1 MKFVRT
7 FLLLA
12 TVSTA
17 AVLMPPGAAAEGEPK
32 LSAAWVNGASL
43 KLTFDETLGA
53 APSLANDAFTVKKTP
68 QGGTEQNVSLSGP
81 PAIGGATVT
90 LTLPNAVLGTD
101 TDVKVSYT
109 RPTSG
114 TGNRLRGAGGNE
126 VASFSESVTNVTG
139 DTTPP
144 WLVRGEVDGGT
155 MTLYFSEALDPD
167 SVGGYFRVTLEYW
180 NNVWNTANATGEVV
194 ISGNTVTVRLGT
206 RRARVGLSAHMR
218 YERLADPA
226 AKQLRDLAGNAV
238 RAPHSLGHD
247 FDGRE
252 WRQTQ
257 YVFLDNITG
266 EAPSVTRVAF
276 SSGAGTDRTYARGET
291 IRVRLTFSEAVTVTG
306 APRVKLD
313 FSSEAG
319 DEKWAAYASGSGT
332 KMLEFAYT
340 VAEGDTSSAGVA
352 VLADTLEFNGGTIRS
367 ASTAAKNATLA
378 HTGLNHDPAHRVA
391 GTASTLSVAFSSGA
405 GADRTYARGET
416 IRVRL
421 TFSEAVTVTGAPRVK
436 LDFSSEAGGEKWAA
450 YASGSGTKMLE
461 FSYTVAEGDAST
473 AGVAVLENTL
483 ELNGGT
489 IQSASNAGEN
499 AVLAHAGLDHNA
511 NHKVDT
517 TLPTLS
523 AAAVDGAS
531 LKLTFD
537 EPLGVA
543 ASLANGAFTVKRTP
557 RGGGEQNVSLSG
569 SPAIGG
575 ATVTLTLANAVL
587 DTDTDVKVSYT
598 KPTSGTGNRL
608 RDAAGNEAASFT
620 DEPVTNVTGP
630 PRVTEVAISSDAG
643 VDRTY
648 ALGETIGVRLT
659 FSEAVAVT
667 GAPRLKL
674 DFGNGAGAERWA
686 VYASGNGTTMLEFA
700 YTVAQGDTASEGI
713 AVPSNTL
720 ELNGG
725 TIRVASAAGEHARLA
740 HPGRARDRAHKVDG
754 VRPTLSVAR
763 VGGTTLIL
771 AFEEALGAAASLA
784 NRAFTVKKTPSGGGE
799 QTVSLSGS
807 PAIGGATVTLTLADA
822 VLDTDTD
829 VKVSYTRPTSGTGNR
844 LRDAAGNE
852 VASFTDQTVINTDI
866 TPPVL
871 TTLAVDAQTGKTL
884 TLTFDENLAAV
895 DAAALG
901 DLRTRFALQGFIHQG
916 SPVRS
921 MGPNTVAISGQRVT
935 LTVRLAAPRGRKIT
949 VSYDDRELTAPGLQD
964 TNGNPAASFSAVAT
978 RAGSQPAFP
987 VAAQVEGAVLV
998 LTFDKALDES
1008 SRPAGSRFHVSYT
1021 SENRDSASTVSGT
1034 GTAAVSGKR
1043 VKVALASA
1051 VPAGSRVQV
1060 FYRRDTEANPL
1071 REASSGP
1078 LVGAV
1083 NGFPAVLLSQGAPVL
1098 DSGIVTGTK
1107 VTLYYDKALDTDSK
1121 PARGDF
1127 TVTAG
1132 TTPRTVSGVSMSESA
1147 VTLTL
1152 NASVASGTAVTVG
1165 YTAGTNPIR
1174 SLGGT
1179 NAANLSG
1186 ESMTNHG
1193 PTDTARPALAATA
1206 AAVVSGEVLT
1216 LSWDK
1221 PLDPAVVPERVSF
1234 TVSDPWRLV
1243 ESVAVRG
1250 KKVEIN
1256 LDGPLYPCSQS
1267 FTVSYTKPG
1276 ANALRS
1282 VWGTEA
1288 DGFKGQAV
1296 TNESGTC
1303 VAEWLG
1309 NARTG
1314 SVILRGN
1321 RPFATD
1327 AAPQAEWF
1335 TVAASGGPVTVTGAA
1350 FSADDPHELRLSV
1363 SRDFAADETV
1373 TVSYRRPQG
1382 AAGLWDVDGN
1392 QLADITDRPV
1402 ANGAAEAAAVTGV
1415 AVVSDAGDDATY
1427 AAGDTVRVAVTFD
1440 EAVEV
1445 DTEDGTPRL
1454 KLDLG
1459 GDDGTGERW
1468 AAYADGSGTAT
1479 LTFARTAAA
1488 PDESAA
1494 GVAVLADT
1502 LELNGG
1508 TIKSVA
1514 TTSDAAL
1521 GHAGRD
1527 PDPAHKVDTT
1537 PPQLLRGEIDGGTVT
1552 LWFSEALDPGST
1564 GGYYKVK
1571 VLVSK
1576 TSAWI
1581 IRATGPVTIDGE
1593 TATVELG
1600 AGNPR
1605 TQEGLNGNLLEYL
1618 RRADGTDGSLRDLAG
1633 NPVLT
1638 PHTPR
1643 ASPNTVAGLRYVS
1656 IDLENVTGKTAAVT
1670 GAEVVTDAG
1679 ADGAYAVG
1687 GTVEAAVTFDAP
1699 VSVGTEGGTPTLAL
1713 IANGGTRLASYASG
1727 AGTETL
1733 TFAWRVGEADGSVAA
1748 PVRVAASGLKLNGGS
1763 IASAAGKPASLGFGE
1778 APGVTAVS
1786 VGTRDDGSWE
1796 TGDTVEA
1803 VLTFAEPVTV
1813 EGAPSVGL
1821 VLEGAS
1827 RRAVYAAGSGTDV
1840 LAFRYTLGEG
1850 DGPWARAALAGNSLR
1865 LGGGSIVSAGGG
1877 LAAVLGHAGT
1887 GASGEAADPP
1897 AVTGVTVASDAGND
1911 ATYGLGERIRVR
1923 VAFSEA
1929 VAVTGSPGIAIDMD
1943 PAEWGEK
1950 RAVYES
1956 GSGTDALVFVHEVVE
1971 PNFSRQGIA
1980 VLADTLA
1987 LHGGATIRSAA
1998 TQTDAALG
2006 HTGRGHDPAHKVD
2019 WRLSLPATSAAA
2031 SSGPPSR
2038 PPSVT
2043 GVEVVSDSG
2052 QDDTYLLGDTIR
2064 VRLAFSEAVKV
2075 TGTPRLAIDMDPAEW
2090 GRKEASY
2097 EGARG
2102 AAVLALTFAWTVV
2115 EPNWS
2120 PRGIAVLANSLVLGG
2135 GTIVS
2140 AATGEAAALGH
2151 AGRGHDPAH
2160 KVDWR
2165 PAVSVADARAREG
2178 VDEAVVFEVSLDRA
2192 FTTAAHSVTV
2202 DYATSDGTAKAGEDY
2217 TATSGTLTF
2226 AAGERVKTVSVP
2238 ILDDSHDEG
2247 DETFTLRLSNATGA
2261 RIGDGEATG
2270 TIVNTDPM
2278 PRAWLARFGRTVA
2291 EQVVDAVGARLAAP
2305 RGGGAQ
2311 ARIAG
2316 QELAGVSGLDA
2327 DESARLAD
2335 QELARWLAGTPEQPR
2350 TMTGGELLAGSAF
2363 AVTSAVAED
2372 GPSAALW
2379 GRGGW
2384 SRFEGREGSLSVDGE
2399 VTTALLGAEAA
2410 SGAWLGGVMLSHARG
2425 DGSYRGDAG
2434 AGTVASTLTA
2444 VHPYVGVDLSERLT
2458 AWAAGGLGLGGLTLT
2473 PEGAGVLE
2481 TDLSLLLAALGARG
2495 RLVEPAAG
2503 SGFLLAIETDAYWVR
2518 TGSAAASGLAE
2529 THADATRI
2537 RLGLDGGYRIGLDG
2551 GGTLEPT
2558 LEVGVRHDGG
2568 HAETGYGMDL
2578 GGGLAWSDPALGLSA
2593 QVAARGLLTGAFDG
2607 FRDLGLS
2614 GSLAWD
2620 SDPASDRG
2628 PSLTVTQTVGAA
2640 ATGGRQALLGRS
2652 TLAGLAATGDG
2663 LDSRRLELKFG
2674 YGFPAFG
2681 ERFTATPE
2689 FGVALSD
2696 TAREIRLGWKLGLAG
2711 SGTSSFEL
2719 GVEATRTET
2728 ANDSGPEHGI
2738 RLRLDA
2744 RF

>member
-1 MKFVRT
+1 MHTARLV
-7 FLLLA
+7 LLLA
-12 TVSTA
+12 AVSTA
-17 AVLMPPGAAAEGEPK
+17 TVLTPLAAAEGAPE
-32 LSAAWVNGASL
+32 LSEAWVNGASL

-68 QGGTEQNVSLSGP
+68 QGGSEQNVSLSGA

-90 LTLPNAVLGTD
+90 LTLANAVLGTD
-101 TDVKVSYT
+101 TDVKVSYA

-114 TGNRLRGAGGNE
+114 TGNRLRGADGNE
-126 VASFSESVTNVTG
+126 VASFSDKRATNVTG

-144 WLVRGEVDGGT
+144 TLVRGEIDGGT
-155 MTLYFSEALDPD
+155 MILYFSEALDPD
-167 SVGGYFRVTLEYW
+167 S
-180 NNVWNTANATGEVV
+180 TAGRFLVQVQYAFNAVSNIYAAGEVAV
-194 ISGNTVTVRLGT
+194 SGNKVTVGLGAGKPHAIAGGRHNSFHGYSAPT
-206 RRARVGLSAHMR
+206 DPTARG
-218 YERLADPA
+218 
-226 AKQLRDLAGNAV
+226 LRDLAGNEV
-238 RAPHSLGHD
+238 GDTRGI
-247 FDGRE
+247 G
-252 WRQTQ
+252 
-257 YVFLDNITG
+257 LDNASG
-266 EAPSVTRVAF
+266 APSVTRVAF
-276 SSGAGTDRTYARGET
+276 SSNAGADRTYPLGET

-313 FSSEAG
+313 LG
-319 DEKWAAYASGSGT
+319 
-332 KMLEFAYT
+332 
-340 VAEGDTSSAGVA
+340 
-352 VLADTLEFNGGTIRS
+352 
-367 ASTAAKNATLA
+367 
-378 HTGLNHDPAHRVA
+378 
-391 GTASTLSVAFSSGA
+391 
-405 GADRTYARGET
+405 
-416 IRVRL
+416 
-421 TFSEAVTVTGAPRVK
+421 
-436 LDFSSEAGGEKWAA
+436 SEAGGEKWAA
-450 YASGSGTKMLE
+450 YASGSGTNMLE
-461 FSYTVAEGDAST
+461 FAYTVAEGDAST
-473 AGVAVLENTL
+473 AGVAVLANTL
-483 ELNGGT
+483 GLNGGT
-489 IQSASNAGEN
+489 IQSASAAGEN
-499 AVLAHAGLDHNA
+499 AALAHAGLGHNA
-511 NHKVDT
+511 NHKVDA

-523 AAAVDGAS
+523 AAAVDRVT
-531 LKLTFD
+531 LTLTFD
-537 EPLGVA
+537 EPLGAA
-543 ASLANGAFTVKRTP
+543 ASLENGAFTVKKTP

-575 ATVTLTLANAVL
+575 ATVTLTLANAVRI
-587 DTDTDVKVSYT
+587 TDKDVKVSYA

-608 RDAAGNEAASFT
+608 RDAAGNEAASFSDESVT
-620 DEPVTNVTGP
+620 DVAGS
-630 PRVTEVAISSDAG
+630 PRVIGVAISSDAG

-648 ALGETIGVRLT
+648 ALGETIRVRLT
-659 FSEAVAVT
+659 FSKAVEVT
-667 GAPRLKL
+667 GAPRQMLEFIGEEGWDRK
-674 DFGNGAGAERWA
+674 WA
-686 VYASGNGTTMLEFA
+686 VYASGSGTKMLEFA
-700 YTVAQGDTASEGI
+700 YTVAQGDTASLGI
-713 AVPSNTL
+713 EVPANTLTANTL

-725 TIRVASAAGEHARLA
+725 TIRQASAAGERAWLA
-740 HPGRARDRAHKVDG
+740 HTGLAWDPAHKVDG
-754 VRPTLSVAR
+754 VLPTLSVAR
-763 VGGTTLIL
+763 VDGTTLTL
-771 AFEEALGAAASLA
+771 AFDEALGAAASLA

-807 PAIGGATVTLTLADA
+807 PAIDGATATLTLANA

-852 VASFTDQTVINTDI
+852 VASFTDQAVSTDV

-871 TTLAVDAQTGKTL
+871 TTLAVDAQSGKTL

-916 SPVRS
+916 SPVRN
-921 MGPNTVAISGQRVT
+921 MGPDTVAISGKKVT
-935 LTVRLAAPRGRKIT
+935 LTVLLAAPRGRKIT
-949 VSYDDRELTAPGLQD
+949 VSYDDQELTAPGLQD
-964 TNGNPAASFSAVAT
+964 ADRNPVASFSAVAT

-987 VAAQVEGAVLV
+987 VAAQVEGAALV

-1008 SRPAGSRFHVSYT
+1008 SRPAGSRFQVRYT
-1021 SENRDSASTVSGT
+1021 SEDGGSESTVSGT

-1051 VPAGSRVQV
+1051 VPAGSRTRV

-1083 NGFPAVLLSQGAPVL
+1083 NGFHAVLLSQGAPVL

-1121 PARGDF
+1121 PASGDF
-1127 TVTAG
+1127 TVTVGSTAQ
-1132 TTPRTVSGVSMSESA
+1132 TVSMVSMSDSA

-1165 YTAGTNPIR
+1165 YAAGTSPIR

-1193 PTDTARPALAATA
+1193 PTDTAKPALAATA
-1206 AAVVSGEVLT
+1206 SAVVSGEVLT

-1256 LDGPLYPCSQS
+1256 LDGPLYPCSRS

-1276 ANALRS
+1276 ADALRS

-1303 VAEWLG
+1303 VSGWLG

-1314 SVILRGN
+1314 SVILRGI

-1327 AAPQAEWF
+1327 AAPRAEWF

-1373 TVSYRRPQG
+1373 TVSYRRPRG
-1382 AAGLWDVDGN
+1382 AAGLWDVDGS

-1402 ANGAAEAAAVTGV
+1402 ANGAAAVAGV
-1415 AVVSDAGDDATY
+1415 AMASDAGDDATY

-1440 EAVEV
+1440 GAVEV
-1445 DTEDGTPRL
+1445 GTADGTPRL

-1459 GDDGTGERW
+1459 GDDGASERW
-1468 AAYADGSGTAT
+1468 AAYEDGSGTET
-1479 LTFARTAAA
+1479 LTFAWTVAAA
-1488 PDESAA
+1488 DESAA

-1508 TIKSVA
+1508 TIRSAA
-1514 TTSDAAL
+1514 TQADAAL
-1521 GHAGRD
+1521 GHVGRD
-1527 PDPAHKVDTT
+1527 PDPAHKVDAVA
-1537 PPQLLRGEIDGGTVT
+1537 PELLRGEIDGGTVT
-1552 LWFSEALDPGST
+1552 LHFSEALDPDST
-1564 GGYYKVK
+1564 GGWFKVK

-1581 IRATGPVTIDGE
+1581 IRASGPVTIDGE
-1593 TATVELG
+1593 TATVGLG

-1618 RRADGTDGSLRDLAG
+1618 RRADGTDGPLRDLAG

-1679 ADGAYAVG
+1679 SDGAYAAG
-1687 GTVEAAVTFDAP
+1687 GTVEAEVRFDAP
-1699 VSVGTEGGTPTLAL
+1699 VTVGTEDGTPTLAL
-1713 IANGGTRLASYASG
+1713 IANGGIRLASYASG
-1727 AGTETL
+1727 SGTETL
-1733 TFAWRVGEADGSVAA
+1733 TFAWRVGEADGPVAA
-1748 PVRVAASGLKLNGGS
+1748 PVRVAASGLKLNGGT
-1763 IASAAGKPASLGFGE
+1763 IASAAGRPASLGFGE

-1786 VGTRDDGSWE
+1786 VATRDDGRWE

-1803 VLTFAEPVTV
+1803 VLTFAEPMTV

-1821 VLEGAS
+1821 VLEGAI
-1827 RRAVYAAGSGTDV
+1827 RRAVYAAGSGTDA
-1840 LAFRYTLGEG
+1840 LAFRYTLVQG

-1865 LGGGSIVSAGGG
+1865 LDNGSILSAGGG
-1877 LAAVLGHAGT
+1877 LAAALGHG
-1887 GASGEAADPP
+1887 GASGAGEADPP
-1897 AVTGVTVASDAGND
+1897 AVTGVTVVSDAGSD
-1911 ATYGLGERIRVR
+1911 ATYGLGERIHIR

-1971 PNFSRQGIA
+1971 PNLSRQGIA

-1987 LHGGATIRSAA
+1987 LDGGATIRSTA

-2019 WRLSLPATSAAA
+2019 WRLAPPATEA
-2031 SSGPPSR
+2031 SSSGAPA
-2038 PPSVT
+2038 VT
-2043 GVEVVSDSG
+2043 GVEVVSDAGS
-2052 QDDTYLLGDTIR
+2052 DSTYLLGDTIR

-2075 TGTPRLAIDMDPAEW
+2075 TGTPKLSIDMDPAEW

-2097 EGARG
+2097 EGARD

-2115 EPNWS
+2115 EPNFS
-2120 PRGIAVLANSLVLGG
+2120 RQGIAVLADSLVLGG

-2151 AGRGHDPAH
+2151 AGRDHDPAH

-2165 PAVSVADARAREG
+2165 PALSVADARGREG

-2192 FTTAAHSVTV
+2192 FTSAGHRVTV
-2202 DYATSDGTAKAGEDY
+2202 DYATADGTAKAGEDY

-2226 AAGERVKTVSVP
+2226 AAGETAKTVSVP
-2238 ILDDSHDEG
+2238 VLDDSLDEG
-2247 DETFTLRLSNATGA
+2247 EETFTLRLSNATGA
-2261 RIGDGEATG
+2261 RVADGEATG
-2270 TIVNTDPM
+2270 TIANDDPLQTM
-2278 PRAWLARFGRTVA
+2278 WLSRFGRTVA
-2291 EQVVDAVGARLAAP
+2291 SHVTDAVSDRLAAP
-2305 RGGGAQ
+2305 LAGAQ
-2311 ARIAG
+2311 VTVGG
-2316 QELAGVSGLDA
+2316 QRVD
-2327 DESARLAD
+2327 
-2335 QELARWLAGTPEQPR
+2335 LAGTEDGKLVGEALTAVARALGASGQPAQGDGFGPGDGQAGAGPGQAGSSAWPGTAVGVR
-2350 TMTGGELLAGSAF
+2350 GSHALDSPTGRNLSGRELLLGSAF
-2363 AVTSAVAED
+2363 HLAREGD
-2372 GPSAALW
+2372 GTGPGLAAW
-2379 GRGGW
+2379 GRVTVGG
-2384 SRFEGREGSLSVDGE
+2384 FDGEAPADAGSMRIDGE
-2399 VTTALLGAEAA
+2399 VTTGILGADAEWNRLLAGVAVSVSEGEGRFDQPGVDSGTIESAMTAVSPYARFMVNERLSAWGLLGWGTGDMTIVQAANEDTGQPERTTRADLEMRLAAVGGRGALLEA
-2410 SGAWLGGVMLSHARG
+2410 GETGGI
-2425 DGSYRGDAG
+2425 D
-2434 AGTVASTLTA
+2434 
-2444 VHPYVGVDLSERLT
+2444 
-2458 AWAAGGLGLGGLTLT
+2458 LGLKADAFFVETEADAVSNEGGTT
-2473 PEGAGVLE
+2473 
-2481 TDLSLLLAALGARG
+2481 
-2495 RLVEPAAG
+2495 
-2503 SGFLLAIETDAYWVR
+2503 
-2518 TGSAAASGLAE
+2518 AAASRVRLALE
-2529 THADATRI
+2529 GSRAFRM
-2537 RLGLDGGYRIGLDG
+2537 DG
-2551 GGTLEPT
+2551 GGTLTPG
-2558 LEVGVRHDGG
+2558 LELGVRHDGG
-2568 HAETGYGMDL
+2568 DAETGAGVEL
-2578 GGGLAWSDPALGLSA
+2578 GGRIAYEDPE
-2593 QVAARGLLTGAFDG
+2593 TG
-2607 FRDLGLS
+2607 
-2614 GSLAWD
+2614 
-2620 SDPASDRG
+2620 
-2628 PSLTVTQTVGAA
+2628 
-2640 ATGGRQALLGRS
+2640 
-2652 TLAGLAATGDG
+2652 
-2663 LDSRRLELKFG
+2663 
-2674 YGFPAFG
+2674 
-2681 ERFTATPE
+2681 
-2689 FGVALSD
+2689 
-2696 TAREIRLGWKLGLAG
+2696 
-2711 SGTSSFEL
+2711 L
-2719 GVEATRTET
+2719 GVEARVRTLVAHEDSDYREWGASGAVRLAPGERGRGLSFSLSPAWGSASSGVERLWSAHDAGGLAPGAGLEAEQRLEGELGYGLGLLGGRLTGTPNVGFGLSGTTRDYRVGWRLKAPGDAGFEVNLDATRREA
-2728 ANDSGPEHGI
+2728 ANDNEPAEHGVMLRGAI
-2738 RLRLDA
+2738 RW
-2744 RF
+2744 